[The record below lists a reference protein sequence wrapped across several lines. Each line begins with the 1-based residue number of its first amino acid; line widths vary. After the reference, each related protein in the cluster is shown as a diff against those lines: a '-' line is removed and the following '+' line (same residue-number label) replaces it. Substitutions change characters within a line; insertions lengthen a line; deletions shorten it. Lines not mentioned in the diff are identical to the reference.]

1 MNSRPRPARAAAT
14 ARHEIELDLLAAAV
28 LLIDRH
34 GVVRRANAAAETTF
48 DLSRR
53 LLEGHAARALF
64 VQGDIVDRLL
74 ADALAH
80 AFAQRRVLLAVR
92 RSLREPLPIQ
102 ATASAVA
109 HGDYAL
115 VLELS
120 EARQAWRSGRDERR
134 GDPGEANRRLLRN
147 LAHEIKNPLGGIR
160 GAAQLLQAELPGAE
174 QREFTRVIISE
185 ADRLQSLLDRVL
197 APHQQPR
204 VVDELNIHEVCE
216 RVRAVIMAEF
226 PAGLQIARNYDAS
239 VPNVRGD
246 REQLIQAL
254 LNVVRNSAQA
264 LAGRIGRDE
273 ARIELRTRIARQVTF
288 ARRHCRLALDLRVID
303 NGPGVP
309 DEIRE
314 RVFDPLVSGRE
325 GGSGLGLALAQ
336 GYIREHEGLIDF
348 ESEPGRTEF
357 RILLP
362 LDPAVNVLQREQTR

>member
-1 MNSRPRPARAAAT
+1 VNLLPQSAGRVTPPGDD
-14 ARHEIELDLLAAAV
+14 HGLDLLAVAV
-28 LLIDRH
+28 LLVDRT
-34 GVVRRANAAAETTF
+34 GIVRRANPAAETTF

-64 VQGDIVDRLL
+64 VQSAQIDELL
-74 ADALAH
+74 AGAIAH
-80 AFAQRRVLLAVR
+80 QYAQRRQLMAVR
-92 RSLREPLPIQ
+92 RSLREPLP
-102 ATASAVA
+102 ALVVASAT
-109 HGDYAL
+109 HQEDTAL

-120 EARQAWRSGRDERR
+120 DVRHQWRSNREERR
-134 GDPGEANRRLLRN
+134 ADVSEANRRLLRN

-160 GAAQLLQAELPGAE
+160 GAAQLLETELRTSE
-174 QREFTRVIISE
+174 QREFTRVIIAE

-197 APHQQPR
+197 APNRGPR

-216 RVRAVIMAEF
+216 RVRAVILAEF
-226 PAGLQIARNYDAS
+226 PTGLRFLRDYDAS
-239 VPNVRGD
+239 VPNFRGD

-254 LNVVRNSAQA
+254 LNVVRNAAQA
-264 LAGRIGRDE
+264 LTEQIVQDDAW
-273 ARIELRTRIARQVTF
+273 IEIRTRVARQVTF

-309 DEIRE
+309 EDIRE
-314 RVFDPLVSGRE
+314 RAFDPLVSGRE

-336 GYIREHEGLIDF
+336 SYINENDGMIDF

-362 LDPAVNVLQREQTR
+362 LDPVGGEKT

>member
-1 MNSRPRPARAAAT
+1 MNTRLRPSTSGTAPLAAEAG
-14 ARHEIELDLLAAAV
+14 LDLLAAAV
-28 LLIDRH
+28 LLVDRS
-34 GVVRRANAAAETTF
+34 GIVRRANPAAETTF

-53 LLEGHAARALF
+53 LLEGHLARALF
-64 VQGDIVDRLL
+64 IQSVQIDELL
-74 ADALAH
+74 AEAIAQK
-80 AFAQRRVLLAVR
+80 FAQRRILLAVR
-92 RSLREPLPIQ
+92 RSLREPLPVL
-102 ATASAVA
+102 AVASATN
-109 HGDYAL
+109 HEEIAL

-120 EARQAWRSGRDERR
+120 DVRHQWRSAGREERR
-134 GDPGEANRRLLRN
+134 ADTSEANRRLLRN

-160 GAAQLLQAELPGAE
+160 GAAQLLEAELRSSE

-185 ADRLQSLLDRVL
+185 SDRLQSLLDRVL
-197 APHQQPR
+197 APHRGPR
-204 VVDELNIHEVCE
+204 VVDSLNIHEVCE
-216 RVRAVIMAEF
+216 RVRSVILAEY
-226 PAGLQIARNYDAS
+226 PSGLHFSRDYDAS
-239 VPNVRGD
+239 MPDCRGD

-264 LAGRIGRDE
+264 LSERILHDN
-273 ARIELRTRIARQVTF
+273 AHIEIRTRIARQVTF

-309 DEIRE
+309 EEIQQ

-336 GYIREHEGLIDF
+336 SYINENDGMIDF

-362 LDPAVNVLQREQTR
+362 LDPVEGEST

>member
-1 MNSRPRPARAAAT
+1 VNSRPRAPGST
-14 ARHEIELDLLAAAV
+14 ASQASDAELDLLAVAV
-28 LLIDRH
+28 LMVDRS
-34 GVVRRANAAAETTF
+34 GIVRRANPAAETTF

-64 VQGDIVDRLL
+64 VQAAQIDELL

-80 AFAQRRVLLAVR
+80 NYAQRRLLMAVR
-92 RSLREPLPIQ
+92 RSLREPLPVLVV
-102 ATASAVA
+102 ASAT
-109 HGDYAL
+109 HHEEIGL

-120 EARQAWRSGRDERR
+120 DVRHQWRAGREERR
-134 GDPGEANRRLLRN
+134 VDVSEANRRLLRN

-160 GAAQLLQAELPGAE
+160 GAAQLLETELRTSE

-197 APHQQPR
+197 APHRGPR
-204 VVDELNIHEVCE
+204 VVDELSIHEVCE

-226 PAGLQIARNYDAS
+226 PTGLEFVRDYDAS
-239 VPNVRGD
+239 MPNIHAD

-264 LAGRIGRDE
+264 MSGQMDQHD
-273 ARIELRTRIARQVTF
+273 ARIEIRTRIARQVTF

-309 DEIRE
+309 EEIRE

-325 GGSGLGLALAQ
+325 GGSGLGLALTQ
-336 GYIREHEGLIDF
+336 SYINENEGMIDF
-348 ESEPGRTEF
+348 QSEPGRTEF

-362 LDPAVNVLQREQTR
+362 LDPVEGGKK

>member
-1 MNSRPRPARAAAT
+1 MAAGDDN
-14 ARHEIELDLLAAAV
+14 ELDLLAAAV
-28 LLIDRH
+28 LLVDADGI
-34 GVVRRANAAAETTF
+34 VRRANPAAEITF

-53 LLEGHAARALF
+53 LLEGHSARALF
-64 VQGDIVDRLL
+64 VQSEIVDALL
-74 ADALAH
+74 ADARSS
-80 AFAQRRVLLAVR
+80 AFSQRRVLLAVR
-92 RSLREPLPIQ
+92 RSLREPLPFQVI
-102 ATASAVA
+102 ASAATSRRYV
-109 HGDYAL
+109 L

-120 EARQAWRSGRDERR
+120 HARQQWRFGGNERR
-134 GDPGEANRRLLRN
+134 ADSGEANRRLLRN

-160 GAAQLLQAELPGAE
+160 GAAQLLEAELRTGE

-185 ADRLQSLLDRVL
+185 ADRLQALVDRVL
-197 APHQQPR
+197 APHPSHR
-204 VVDELNIHEVCE
+204 LVDELNIHEVCE
-216 RVRAVIMAEF
+216 RVRAVIQAEY
-226 PAGLQIARNYDAS
+226 PTGLNVVRDYDAS
-239 VPNVRGD
+239 VPNMRGD

-254 LNVVRNSAQA
+254 LNVVRNAAQA
-264 LAGRIGRDE
+264 LKGRMDSQE
-273 ARIELRTRIARQVTF
+273 ARIELRTRVARQVTF

-309 DEIRE
+309 EEIRE

-362 LDPAVNVLQREQTR
+362 LDPVQAEPIREPT

>member
-1 MNSRPRPARAAAT
+1 MAADSG
-14 ARHEIELDLLAAAV
+14 LDLLAVAV
-28 LLIDRH
+28 VLVDRS
-34 GVVRRANAAAETTF
+34 GVVRRANPAAETTF

-53 LLEGHAARALF
+53 LLEGHAVRALF
-64 VQGDIVDRLL
+64 VQSARVDELL
-74 ADALAH
+74 TDALAH
-80 AFAQRRVLLAVR
+80 NFAQRRLLMAVR
-92 RSLREPLPIQ
+92 RPLREPLPVLVI
-102 ATASAVA
+102 ASAV
-109 HGDYAL
+109 HQDDIAL

-120 EARQAWRSGRDERR
+120 DPRHQWRAGREQRR
-134 GDPGEANRRLLRN
+134 ADVSEANRRLLRN

-160 GAAQLLQAELPGAE
+160 GAAQLLETELRTAE

-197 APHQQPR
+197 APHRGPR
-204 VVDELNIHEVCE
+204 VVDQMNIHEVCE
-216 RVRAVIMAEF
+216 RVRAVILAEF
-226 PAGLQIARNYDAS
+226 PTGLRVVRDYDAS
-239 VPNVRGD
+239 VPNFRGD

-264 LAGRIGRDE
+264 LTEQIVQDD
-273 ARIELRTRIARQVTF
+273 ARIEIRTRIARQVTF

-314 RVFDPLVSGRE
+314 RAFDPLVSGRE

-336 GYIREHEGLIDF
+336 SYINENDGMIDF

-362 LDPAVNVLQREQTR
+362 LDPPDGVSK